1 MSYAFSRMSDSVM
14 REGTRECPLDGE
26 DEAFGE
32 GDGDPEDGGL
42 EEDDAPGGGRGESRR
57 LGQEGIVSLW

>member
-1 MSYAFSRMSDSVM
+1 M

-32 GDGDPEDGGL
+32 GEGDSEEGGL
-42 EEDDAPGGGRGESRR
+42 EEDDAPGGRGESRR